1 LRINEQIRI
10 PQVRLFDDTTDEA
23 LGIVTIEQ
31 ARELAVERGL
41 DLVEVA
47 PLAQPP
53 VCRLMDYGRFKFEAL
68 KREKDSRRDHNVVQL
83 KEQKLRPKIS
93 DHDFRT
99 KLAKVKQFLGEGDKV
114 KLTIMFRGREMVHQE
129 FGRKLLDRM
138 TEELSDLAIIERSPL
153 VEGRN
158 MIMILSPTTKKQT
171 RGDRPHEE
179 RTHGAERTSGNGSA
193 TATATRPEVNAAPA
207 VADAAP
213 AVAER
218 PAPAATTASAPAEP
232 DSAVAGTP
240 ADVPASAPEP
250 AAAAAPSKPA
260 AKRATAARK
269 PAATAAKSTTT
280 KKTAPTGGD
289 DAQDQNA

>member
-1 LRINEQIRI
+1 LTPIAFRELRINEQIRI

-23 LGIVTIEQ
+23 LGIVAIDQ
-31 ARELAVERGL
+31 ARQLAVERGL

-47 PLAQPP
+47 PTAQPP

-93 DHDFRT
+93 DHDFMT

-138 TEELSDLAIIERSPL
+138 TTELRDLAIIERSPL

-158 MIMILSPTTKKQT
+158 MIMILSPTVKKQA
-171 RGDRPHEE
+171 RGDHAHEQGDRHRGHEE
-179 RTHGAERTSGNGSA
+179 RPASNGGGA
-193 TATATRPEVNAAPA
+193 TATLATAEATAPPVAPEVT
-207 VADAAP
+207 
-213 AVAER
+213 AVAEAPTAPVAAEAGNTPIKAAAKPTTAKPR
-218 PAPAATTASAPAEP
+218 AAASAEAPAKK
-232 DSAVAGTP
+232 TP
-240 ADVPASAPEP
+240 AKRRGED
-250 AAAAAPSKPA
+250 
-260 AKRATAARK
+260 AKD
-269 PAATAAKSTTT
+269 P
-280 KKTAPTGGD
+280 
-289 DAQDQNA
+289 DA